1 MLFGYSQKRLF
12 RRYRV
17 RVVNFF
23 ICLNICLIFGYVVL
37 NESIMCQ
44 PEWLQDWKDAGL
56 EIFRTVTDVM
66 QDRCDGGK

>member
-56 EIFRTVTDVM
+56 EKFRTDVM